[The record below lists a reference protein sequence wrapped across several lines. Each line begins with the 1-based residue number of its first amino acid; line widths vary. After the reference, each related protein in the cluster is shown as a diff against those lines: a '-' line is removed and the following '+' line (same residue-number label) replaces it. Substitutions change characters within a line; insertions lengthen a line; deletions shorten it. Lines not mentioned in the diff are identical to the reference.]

1 MVLTKKTGKI
11 ETYFCEKCG
20 KKLLEKLSNKNS
32 IIYDGCSHYIWYIL
46 PYDYYGK
53 QSTVEGKKY
62 VEWLKKNKEV
72 MVYTGK
78 EIYFLMK
85 K

>member
-1 MVLTKKTGKI
+1 MVLSKTIEKTKV
-11 ETYFCEKCG
+11 YFCEKCG
-20 KKLLEKLSNKNS
+20 KKLLEELPNKNK

-46 PYDYYGK
+46 PYEYYQK
-53 QSTVEGKKY
+53 PVTVEGKKY